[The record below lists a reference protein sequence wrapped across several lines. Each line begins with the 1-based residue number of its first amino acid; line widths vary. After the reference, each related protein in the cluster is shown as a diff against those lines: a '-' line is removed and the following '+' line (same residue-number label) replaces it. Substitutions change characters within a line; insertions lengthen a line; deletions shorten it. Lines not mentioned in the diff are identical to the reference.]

1 VRHLFNCVILPDS
14 PPREMI
20 HNNSWR
26 RLKISTTILFPNLLL
41 HCTIPLVQHIVVID
55 PPRWVGNGTTGV
67 RSLPLGSLVF
77 DTSPYLSS
85 LQVDEDGI
93 CAQRTLG
100 TISVTGAQSRT
111 PRYCSS
117 GERAPLKMKPH
128 HSPTTV
134 A

>member
-14 PPREMI
+14 PLREMI
-20 HNNSWR
+20 PNNSWR

-41 HCTIPLVQHIVVID
+41 HCTIPLVQHVVID
-55 PPRWVGNGTTGV
+55 PPRWVGNGTSGV

-93 CAQRTLG
+93 CPQRTLG
-100 TISVTGAQSRT
+100 TISVTGAQGRT

-117 GERAPLKMKPH
+117 GERAPLKMKSH
-128 HSPTTV
+128 DSPTT
-134 A
+134 